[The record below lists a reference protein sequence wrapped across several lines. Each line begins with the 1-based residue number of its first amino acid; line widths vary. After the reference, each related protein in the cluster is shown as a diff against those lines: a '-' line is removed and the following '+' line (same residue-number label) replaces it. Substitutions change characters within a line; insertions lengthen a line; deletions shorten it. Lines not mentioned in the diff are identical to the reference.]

1 MATEATSTQA
11 IARAETEMDLAR
23 RLAQADPAAYGE
35 LSNRFGP
42 ALHAF
47 AASRLGGDHD
57 RAEDIMV
64 QTLVDAVRNIRRF
77 SPRRATLSA
86 WLYGIARRQVQAER
100 RTQRRMKSLPRSAQ
114 VPMEAI
120 PDLPAR
126 GDMAADLIDRMAAE
140 QTIAQLAGVLSDL
153 EMEVLM
159 LRCVG
164 EFSLKQIGRVV
175 GRSERA
181 VHSLLHRAKQRAK
194 EGLRE
199 HAD

>member
-1 MATEATSTQA
+1 VATEATQTQA
-11 IARAETEMDLAR
+11 IARAEADTDLAR
-23 RLAQADPAAYGE
+23 RLMQADPAAYGE
-35 LSNRFGP
+35 LSSRFGP

-57 RAEDIMV
+57 RAEDAMV
-64 QTLVDAVRNIRRF
+64 HTLVDAVRNIRRF
-77 SPRRATLSA
+77 NPRRSTLSA

-100 RTQRRMKSLPRSAQ
+100 RTQRRKKSLPRSAQ

-120 PDLPAR
+120 PDLPAT
-126 GDMAADLIDRMAAE
+126 GDMAADLTDRMAAR

-164 EFSLKQIGRVV
+164 EFSLKQIGRMV

-181 VHSLLHRAKQRAK
+181 VHSLLHRAKQRAR